1 MKIVISNKNKK
12 DLFIALFQ
20 TLKNCSTLINVK
32 FEQDKLHIQGMDKS
46 HICLFNVNIK
56 PNVEPVMD
64 TYHSSYL
71 EDFDIGGNPVQY
83 PFDRLKIFDSEEII
97 KKINEL

>member
-1 MKIVISNKNKK
+1 
-12 DLFIALFQ
+12 
-20 TLKNCSTLINVK
+20 
-32 FEQDKLHIQGMDKS
+32 
-46 HICLFNVNIK
+46 
-56 PNVEPVMD
+56 MD